1 MVHLDALWGVPRTV
15 TISGKSISVPFGV
28 DLEPG
33 LIDPI
38 VRWIQCSG
46 YDFTARKV
54 KALKVWA
61 LHILAGEHD
70 YSEPWFKKI
79 HYRNYTIPKLNIF
92 KYFLDHLADIK
103 SVSKVLMVL
112 NSYKLRLVGSPSLS
126 TIVGIEKSEP
136 SDQYIPHLRRYVQLP
151 HVPSSALEAT
161 VSVNT
166 RTKYS
171 DDFGGTHSGP
181 FGFLDDE
188 LPAQIALDWKEMNE
202 QPECLGRLIPIPDKG
217 KWRNILVG
225 HSALQLK
232 TKKLADWLRQ
242 WLWSLPQIASGD
254 QTKMSTFIIHSLSKD
269 RFMMSIDLSEA
280 TDRLSRDLQIKL
292 LISMG
297 VPSSFLSFF
306 NLPLIYQDSIY
317 GGKGTKLLKGYYSN
331 GQPMGLYLSFP
342 MFELAHY
349 VILRFATATCQGADF
364 CICGDDVV
372 IACDEKDASY
382 IYKRYT
388 NLIERFGGEIS
399 SSKTL
404 LSSRFAEGVGAIF
417 VKGIQKEIRIPSGK
431 LSALEA
437 FTSGTWLNRKIVQL
451 DPIGRAILFPW
462 LQTKEYKRYTYDQR
476 KAMNEFFVN
485 HDLSSW
491 RLDALRALD
500 KAERMPQIWLAWEE
514 SPSDLWMM
522 NSQDSVEQV
531 RPLRWVSLSA
541 IQHALVANKII
552 TLYKKDS
559 KDVRQQRS

>member
-15 TISGKSISVPFGV
+15 AVSGKSISVPFGV
-28 DLEPG
+28 DLEPDFV
-33 LIDPI
+33 LPLT
-38 VRWIQCSG
+38 RWIQCSG
-46 YDFTARKV
+46 YDFAAKKV
-54 KALKVWA
+54 KALKTWA
-61 LHILAGEHD
+61 VHILAGERD

-79 HYRNYTIPKLNIF
+79 QYRGYTIPKLSIF
-92 KYFLDHLADIK
+92 KYFLDHLADLK
-103 SVSKVLMVL
+103 STKKVLMVL

-126 TIVGIEKSEP
+126 SIVGIEKSQL
-136 SDQYIPHLRRYVQLP
+136 SDPYIPHLRKYVRLP
-151 HVPSSALEAT
+151 QVPERVLVPE

-166 RTKYS
+166 HTKYA
-171 DDFGGTHSGP
+171 DETGRTFCGP
-181 FGFLDDE
+181 FGTLDTE
-188 LPAQIALDWKEMNE
+188 LQAQMAYDFQDMQEN
-202 QPECLGRLIPIPDKG
+202 PRCLGRLVPIPDKG

-225 HSALQLK
+225 HWALQLK

-242 WLWSLPQIASGD
+242 WLWDLPQIASGD
-254 QTKMSTFIIHSLSKD
+254 QSKMSTFILDSFSKD
-269 RFMMSIDLSEA
+269 RYMMSIDLSEA

-297 VPSSFLSFF
+297 VPSSYFRFLDLPFF
-306 NLPLIYQDSIY
+306 YDKKTY
-317 GGKGTKLLKGYYSN
+317 RKDGKGLAQGYYTN

-349 VILRFATATCQGADF
+349 VILSFATGACKGSDF

-382 IYKRYT
+382 IYKRYE

-399 SSKTL
+399 PSKTV
-404 LSSRFAEGVGAIF
+404 LSKRFAEGVGAIF
-417 VKGIQKEIRIPSGK
+417 IKGIPKEIRIPSGK

-437 FTSGTWLNRKIVQL
+437 FTSGTWINKKIVQL

-485 HDLSSW
+485 HDLSFW

-500 KAERMPQIWLAWEE
+500 KAERMPQIWLAWEDA
-514 SPSDLWMM
+514 PTDLWMM
-522 NSQDSVEQV
+522 NSHGTEDV
-531 RPLRWVSLSA
+531 RPLRWVTLST

-559 KDVRQQRS
+559 KNARQQRK